1 MLDRPGAVDWEAH
14 KADSSAHHR
23 SDYQAG
29 VSNKGSAQINIFNPA
44 TVQGDID
51 RTTLFSVHASLAP
64 KGITLL
70 ACGIKTDVSSTY
82 QVEFEIWNT
91 PGSGAVD
98 SIEVVAT
105 SGSLEAEDDGTLT
118 TSFVDEGQI
127 VMVDLP
133 ATAGVTELHC
143 WITFLIN

>member
-1 MLDRPGAVDWEAH
+1 MLDRPGAVDWAAH
-14 KADSSAHHR
+14 KADPSAHHR
-23 SDYQAG
+23 SDYVAG
-29 VSNKGSAQINIFNPA
+29 THRGGAQIDILNPD

-51 RTTLFSVHASLAP
+51 RITLFSVHASLAP
-64 KGITLL
+64 NGITLI

-82 QVEFEIWNT
+82 SVEFEIWDT
-91 PGSGAVD
+91 PASGAVD
-98 SIEVVAT
+98 SIKVVAT
-105 SGSLEAEDDGTLT
+105 SGSLEAEDDGALT

-143 WITFLIN
+143 WITYSVN